1 MKDAGGY
8 PVRHFDRI
16 DSTNAEARRLAD
28 DGERGPLWLWADEQ
42 TGGRG
47 RMGRNWVSEPGNL
60 YATFLISVAADP
72 TAATQVSFV
81 AALAVHDMVSVLRPD
96 LSPRIKW
103 PNDVLIDGAKFCG
116 VLAEVV
122 GTSPVRIAIGCGVNV
137 AHAPED
143 TPYPVT
149 HLNFPLQYHSN
160 VRHPSEG
167 WGPASSGIP
176 AFAGMTEQKVSVESV
191 FQELALNLSNRL
203 KLWDE
208 GRGFPAIR
216 QAWGERAL
224 GLGGKVTARLGTK
237 DIHGIFTGLAADGAL
252 ILTAADSTVTH
263 IHSGEVKFAALEALK
278 RKTP

>member
-47 RMGRNWVSEPGNL
+47 RMGRYWVSEPGNL
-60 YATFLISVAADP
+60 YATFLISIAADP

-103 PNDVLIDGAKFCG
+103 PNDVLIDGAKCCG

-122 GTSPVRIAIGCGVNV
+122 GASPTRVAIGCGVNV
-137 AHAPED
+137 AHAPEG

-149 HLNFPLQYHSN
+149 HLSSPPPCGEGLGVGVAQGSTRGPPPQPLPT
-160 VRHPSEG
+160 RG
-167 WGPASSGIP
+167 RGL
-176 AFAGMTEQKVSVESV
+176 TVESV
-191 FQELALNLSNRL
+191 FEQLSLNLSNRL

-224 GLGGKVTARLGTK
+224 GLGGEVTARQGAQQ
-237 DIHGIFTGLAADGAL
+237 IHGIFTGLAADGAL
-252 ILTAADSTVTH
+252 ILTTANGTVTH

>member
-47 RMGRNWVSEPGNL
+47 RMGRSWVSEPGNL
-60 YATFLISVAADP
+60 YATFLISIAADP

-149 HLNFPLQYHSN
+149 HLNSPPPCGEGQ
-160 VRHPSEG
+160 G
-167 WGPASSGIP
+167 WGSASPAANHPPPQPLPTRGR
-176 AFAGMTEQKVSVESV
+176 GLTVESV
-191 FQELALNLSNRL
+191 FEHLEMSLSNRL

-252 ILTAADSTVTH
+252 ILDAADGTVTH